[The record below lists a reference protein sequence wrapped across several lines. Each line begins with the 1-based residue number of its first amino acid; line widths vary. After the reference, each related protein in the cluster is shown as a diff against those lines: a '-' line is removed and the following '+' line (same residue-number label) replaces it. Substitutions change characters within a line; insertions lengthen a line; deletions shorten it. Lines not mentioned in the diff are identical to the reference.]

1 MALVVLLDGQW
12 DADLRTWVD
21 AGDSDSSSGRART
34 LDALLPV
41 LASNRAEALDA
52 AFADL
57 TDPAAFG
64 GPCGPTGVHRSEP
77 SFAARTYWR
86 GPAWPQLT
94 YLMWVAARRRGRSK
108 EAEALG
114 AMLVRG
120 AVASGWAEYWDADDG
135 TGLGAAPQ
143 SWAALAAVVAATE
156 LSG

>member
-1 MALVVLLDGQW
+1 MLV
-12 DADLRTWVD
+12 
-21 AGDSDSSSGRART
+21 SD
-34 LDALLPV
+34 
-41 LASNRAEALDA
+41 RAEALDA

-57 TDPAAFG
+57 LDPARLRRDRAG
-64 GPCGPTGVHRSEP
+64 RPVSTGPSP

-94 YLMWVAARRRGRSK
+94 YLMWVAARRRGRGA

-120 AVASGWAEYWDADDG
+120 AGASGWAEYWDADDG

-143 SWAALAAVVAATE
+143 SWAALAAVVAAAE
-156 LSG
+156 LRG